1 MTFDLIT
8 LRALAE
14 EIESHLRGEP
24 IRRVDSGPRDLGLPC
39 GQAGM
44 LQFVLGAN
52 GYLCLQE
59 DVPTRQEGG
68 DPQLGERYLRGA
80 IVEQLMV
87 EERDRIVR
95 VRLSRADRD
104 GKPTY
109 GQLVCELIHPHCQA
123 HLIREAGGEILA
135 QWWDAGIKGRR
146 PRLTIGES
154 YRLPADRG
162 QLDAGDGGA
171 TALAQQ
177 LLAVGGAVEPALAR
191 GLVGL
196 DRNAANELAHRA
208 GCSGCAADSISPATA
223 IRLWDE
229 YCRLAGVGGRCFV
242 WPIPGVEQ
250 LSVIEPTHQP
260 EYGHRDSIS
269 RAIRECAQ
277 LLSPTAAPGNN
288 IRAARRMLNGAR
300 KKMRKRLEA
309 FRADLDEATDAE
321 AMERCGTVLMANLR
335 SVPAGAAR
343 VELPDVYAGDPTA
356 RVAIDLDPR
365 KSAAK
370 NGEYYL
376 KRANKLRRR
385 GQTLPTRLRAAEVAA
400 HQIEEYVAQ
409 LESGLEIDVEGVQHW
424 LAGLDL
430 VRPAPPAGRRRD
442 DTPHPRTYKT
452 SMGWTVLAG
461 RNNRENDQ
469 LTHRSAAPNDIWFHA
484 HGYAGAH
491 VVLRRDD
498 RREEPGARNLEEAA
512 AVAAFWSKGKTAK
525 KVPVIYTTVKYVSKP
540 RGGAPGQAVVRR
552 EKTLIVE
559 PRLPAGNG

>member
-24 IRRVDSGPRDLGLPC
+24 IRRVDSGPRDLGLTC

-208 GCSGCAADSISPATA
+208 GRL
-223 IRLWDE
+223 IRLK
-229 YCRLAGVGGRCFV
+229 GG
-242 WPIPGVEQ
+242 
-250 LSVIEPTHQP
+250 S
-260 EYGHRDSIS
+260 
-269 RAIRECAQ
+269 
-277 LLSPTAAPGNN
+277 
-288 IRAARRMLNGAR
+288 
-300 KKMRKRLEA
+300 
-309 FRADLDEATDAE
+309 
-321 AMERCGTVLMANLR
+321 
-335 SVPAGAAR
+335 
-343 VELPDVYAGDPTA
+343 
-356 RVAIDLDPR
+356 
-365 KSAAK
+365 
-370 NGEYYL
+370 
-376 KRANKLRRR
+376 
-385 GQTLPTRLRAAEVAA
+385 
-400 HQIEEYVAQ
+400 
-409 LESGLEIDVEGVQHW
+409 
-424 LAGLDL
+424 
-430 VRPAPPAGRRRD
+430 
-442 DTPHPRTYKT
+442 
-452 SMGWTVLAG
+452 
-461 RNNRENDQ
+461 
-469 LTHRSAAPNDIWFHA
+469 
-484 HGYAGAH
+484 
-491 VVLRRDD
+491 
-498 RREEPGARNLEEAA
+498 
-512 AVAAFWSKGKTAK
+512 
-525 KVPVIYTTVKYVSKP
+525 
-540 RGGAPGQAVVRR
+540 
-552 EKTLIVE
+552 IVE
-559 PRLPAGNG
+559 DSQS